1 MERASSPRPV
11 GPTGQ
16 VNGLLSLFVRHPNAA
31 NLLMILCIIAGLFSV
46 RSLNTQ
52 FFPNFIV
59 DRVTVTISWPGASA
73 EDVEANILAAVEP
86 QLRFLDDVKQ
96 LDSVAREGGASL
108 TIEYE
113 EGTDLKEA
121 EADIETALDGITTL
135 PEDSEDPDIVVG
147 RFFDRVA
154 DITIHGPFPES
165 TVREYAKRMRDDLL
179 NRGVDRVTFTG
190 LRDEEIHVV
199 VSEQDLVQL
208 GMTVGEISTTLRD
221 NTRDLPSGDLEGAV
235 DRQLRTLAEEPDP
248 RDLRDIEIMAFETG
262 ERVTLG
268 DIGDVKRTYDDDMA
282 RGLVN
287 GNPAISLRIERAEN
301 SDALE
306 LSAVVDE
313 YLEEA
318 RQTFPASLEIV
329 TDTGRT
335 DALLARIQLLI
346 KNGLGGLVLVIAV
359 LFIFLNGRVAFWVTA
374 GIPVAIAAT
383 LAVMLL
389 LGQSINMVSL
399 FALLM
404 MLGIIVDDAIV
415 VGEHTA
421 TRIQAGDSAEVAAER
436 GAGRMFMPVVAASL
450 TTAAAFAPILLIGDV
465 VGQIMGVIPI
475 VVVCT
480 LIASLIECFLIL
492 PGHLAHSLKE
502 RVKRRWSPWR
512 QFFVSL
518 LIAGLATS
526 ALSANGAVLGEIV
539 RTAVTGPFPFVEASG
554 VFASW
559 WAVPSWVAYVQDDS
573 LLAVIVTSLVNGVQT
588 VVTPILASI
597 ELAFLWIAT
606 VCIIVFSWMLFG
618 LAAFVEGFVAAAK
631 WVASFAGGSDGTDG
645 PPLTFFAAI
654 VIGIA
659 AFLTGTAIEF
669 AFYLNTFISRS
680 REPGRENFVRRG
692 FDAAFAFFRDYPF
705 TSLLKLSFHWR
716 YVTLALCLA
725 SMLVFAIGVV
735 RGGKIGFSF
744 FPSPEAESITAN
756 VVLNAG
762 IPRPEALEILAEL
775 EQSARALEDKLGDGE
790 RFIEGILIT
799 YGQNGQN
806 RGQAFAE
813 IKVDLTVSEVRS
825 VRTPLIV
832 KTWRESAPD
841 IPGIKSFS
849 ITQRR
854 GGAPG
859 RDVDIQLQGAS
870 PENLKRAAIEVTSVI
885 SAIPGLTGVAD
896 TLPFGKPEVVLE
908 LNERGR
914 TLGFTIDSVGNQVRG
929 AFEGAIA
936 RLIPDGDD
944 EVTLKVKQKMNF
956 AGLASLRDFQLRS
969 PTGNFVPL
977 GEVVE
982 IHQKQG
988 FSSLIRTDG
997 KLTVSVQADIDG
1009 SVTTTQDVIDELE
1022 ETGAIRDIASKYG
1035 ATYRYDGK
1043 DKERA
1048 DAFADLQ
1055 TGIIVALM
1063 VMYIILAWIFGS
1075 YTTPFAVMLIIPF
1088 GVVGAVVGHYLL
1100 GFKLTILSL
1109 VGMLGLSGILVNDSI
1124 ILVSRFQERLREG
1137 ESFTD
1142 AAIGASRDRL
1152 RAVLLTSL
1160 STIGGLTPLMFE
1172 ESRQAQFLL
1181 PMVITIV
1188 FGLAYATI
1196 LVLFLV
1202 PAFLG
1207 IGNDIRRFFKA
1218 VFYGRDDNELIVQ
1231 RGDDTPTGLEPRGAP
1246 VTSARTQA
1254 IAGPGP

>member
-1 MERASSPRPV
+1 M
-11 GPTGQ
+11 
-16 VNGLLSLFVRHPNAA
+16 SLFVRHPNAA

-59 DRVTVTISWPGASA
+59 DSITVTISWPGASA

-86 QLRFLDDVKQ
+86 ELRFLDDVTQ

-121 EADIETALDGITTL
+121 EADVETALDGILTL
-135 PEDSEDPDIVVG
+135 PEDSEDPEIISV
-147 RFFDRVA
+147 RFFDEVA
-154 DITIHGPFPES
+154 EITVHGPFPES
-165 TVREYAKRMRDDLL
+165 TVREYAKRIRDDLL
-179 NRGVDRVTFTG
+179 NRGVDRVTLTG
-190 LRDEEIHVV
+190 LRDEEIHVIV
-199 VSEQDLVQL
+199 PEENLVQL
-208 GMTVGEISTTLRD
+208 GLTVGEISTTLRD
-221 NTRDLPSGDLEGAV
+221 NTRDLPSGNLEGSV
-235 DRQLRTLAEEPDP
+235 DRQLRTFAEDPDP
-248 RDLRDIEIMAFETG
+248 RDLRDIEIMAFESG

-268 DIGDVKRTYDDDMA
+268 DIGDIERTYDEDMA

-287 GNPAISLRIERAEN
+287 GNPAISLRVERAEK

-306 LSAVVDE
+306 MSAVVDD
-313 YLEEA
+313 YLLEA

-329 TDTGRT
+329 TESGRT
-335 DALLARIQLLI
+335 DALLARIQLLL
-346 KNGLGGLVLVIAV
+346 KNGLGGLLLVIAV

-389 LGQSINMVSL
+389 VGQTINMVSL

-421 TRIQAGDSAEVAAER
+421 TRLQAGDAADVAAEK

-475 VVVCT
+475 VVICT

-492 PGHLAHSLKE
+492 PGHLAHAFKE
-502 RVKRRWSPWR
+502 RVQRRWSPWR
-512 QFFVSL
+512 QFFLSL
-518 LIAGLATS
+518 LLAALATS
-526 ALSANGAVLGEIV
+526 ALTANGPVLGEVV
-539 RTAVTGPFPFVEASG
+539 RTTVTGPFPFADASS

-559 WAVPSWVAYVQDDS
+559 WAVPSWVAYVQDDG
-573 LLAVIVTSLVNGVQT
+573 LLAVIVTSFVNGVQT
-588 VVTPILASI
+588 VVTPVLASV
-597 ELAFLWIAT
+597 ELVFSWIAT
-606 VCIIVFSWMLFG
+606 VCIILFSWVLFA
-618 LAAFVEGFVAAAK
+618 LAALVEGFVAAAK
-631 WVASFAGGSDGTDG
+631 WIASLAASAEGIDG
-645 PPLTFFAAI
+645 PPLTFLSAV
-654 VIGIA
+654 VIGVA

-669 AFYLNTFISRS
+669 AFYLNTFVAWS
-680 REPGRENFVRRG
+680 RERGRENFLRRG

-705 TSLLKLSFHWR
+705 TGLLKLSFHWR

-725 SMLVFAIGVV
+725 SMLVFAVGVV

-744 FPSPEAESITAN
+744 FPSPEAESINAN
-756 VVLNAG
+756 IVFNPG
-762 IPRPEALEILAEL
+762 IPRSEALKILSDL
-775 EQSARALEDKLGDGE
+775 EKSAYALQDKLGNGE
-790 RFIEGILIT
+790 QFIDGILIN
-799 YGQNGQN
+799 YGRNGRN
-806 RGQAFAE
+806 RGQSFAE
-813 IKVDLTVSEVRS
+813 IKVGLTVSEVRS

-832 KTWRESAPD
+832 KTWRESVPN
-841 IPGIKSFS
+841 IPGLRSFS
-849 ITQRR
+849 ITQVR

-870 PENLKRAAIEVTSVI
+870 PENLKSAAIEVTSVI

-914 TLGFTIDSVGNQVRG
+914 TLGFTIDSVGGQVRG

-936 RLIPDGDD
+936 RMIPDGDD
-944 EVTLKVKQKMNF
+944 EITLKVKQRMDF

-977 GEVVE
+977 GEVVRISE
-982 IHQKQG
+982 KQG

-997 KLTVSVQADIDG
+997 KLTVAVQADIDDRI
-1009 SVTTTQDVIDELE
+1009 TTTQEVIEELE

-1035 ATYRYDGK
+1035 ATYRYEGK

-1075 YTTPFAVMLIIPF
+1075 YTTPLAVMLIIPF

-1124 ILVSRFQERLREG
+1124 ILVSRFQERLRGG
-1137 ESFTD
+1137 ESFTE

-1202 PAFLG
+1202 PALLG

-1218 VFYGRDDNELIVQ
+1218 VFYGRDDNDLIVQ
-1231 RGDDTPTGLEPRGAP
+1231 RGVGATTTNEPGSAS